1 MIKEKYLKA
10 LELDKVLDMLAQ
22 ETCCPAA
29 RDLALSIRPET
40 DLDEVL
46 RSLKRT
52 DDAFSLTLR
61 FGTPSFIT
69 LTDPTPRLKVA
80 MAGGTL
86 SPRDLLNVGAVLR
99 QSRSLCQWAR
109 QFDDEETAVSEDL
122 NALYQNNTLEREIS
136 SAFINEEEIDD
147 NASPELSSIRRKIR
161 QTELKAR
168 DRMEKLIHSSTYQ
181 KYLQD
186 SLITMRDG
194 RFVVPVKAEY
204 RGEIEG
210 LVHDTSASGSTYFIE
225 PMSVVEA
232 NNEIRVLQAK
242 EKDEIERILADFS
255 ARCADCG
262 EDLQLLFGRLMD
274 LNVLF
279 AKTRLAS
286 RMNAFCPAVA
296 EDGKIDLKKARHPLI
311 DPKKVVPIDVHLGD
325 TFTSLVI
332 TGPNTGGKTVT
343 LKTLG
348 LLTLMTMCGL
358 LIPAGPGS
366 KVSTFENVLVDIGDE
381 QSIEQSLSTFSA
393 HMTNIVSILEEA
405 DYRSLV
411 LVDELGSGTD
421 PVEGAALATAILERF
436 RQRHCRVAATTHY
449 AELKIYALETPGVVN
464 ASCEFD
470 VESLAPTYKL
480 SVGVPGKSN
489 AFLISAKLGIPE
501 SVIDA
506 ARNHMSNDDKR
517 LDSVLAQLDDL
528 KLQLKAAEDEAEKA
542 RYEAE
547 HALESAEKKRDA
559 LIKQGEEELEATRR
573 KAHELMQGVQNQAY
587 ALTDELRRIQKDEK
601 TNAAARAVRAREI
614 ARKDTEQLLNRT
626 EKKQPKR
633 QFVPLKEVKPGQEV
647 VIAELDQHAVVLSRP
662 DKNGMVEVRAGILK
676 TKVPLTGL
684 CAPDKMDKRTQKQ
697 EPPRTRTRVELN
709 HDRKSSMELNLLGYT
724 VEEAL
729 AEVDRFLDHA
739 MLSNQN
745 TVYIIHGNG
754 TGALR
759 NAIQKHLR
767 THRGVKS
774 FRLGRYGEGESGVTV
789 VELK

>member
-1 MIKEKYLKA
+1 MPSSVFVALVGRPNVGKSSLTNHLVGEKVAIVTQKA
-10 LELDKVLDMLAQ
+10 QTTRNRITGIITKGPVQYVLLDTPGIHKPRNRLDSRMTQ
-22 ETCCPAA
+22 TAA
-29 RDLALSIRPET
+29 A
-40 DLDEVL
+40 
-46 RSLKRT
+46 SLK
-52 DDAFSLTLR
+52 DVDVTLML
-61 FGTPSFIT
+61 FE
-69 LTDPTPRLKVA
+69 PTGEFTESELGMVEALRKAGPAIAVINKV
-80 MAGGTL
+80 
-86 SPRDLLNVGAVLR
+86 DLLN
-99 QSRSLCQWAR
+99 
-109 QFDDEETAVSEDL
+109 
-122 NALYQNNTLEREIS
+122 
-136 SAFINEEEIDD
+136 
-147 NASPELSSIRRKIR
+147 
-161 QTELKAR
+161 
-168 DRMEKLIHSSTYQ
+168 
-181 KYLQD
+181 
-186 SLITMRDG
+186 
-194 RFVVPVKAEY
+194 
-204 RGEIEG
+204 
-210 LVHDTSASGSTYFIE
+210 
-225 PMSVVEA
+225 
-232 NNEIRVLQAK
+232 
-242 EKDEIERILADFS
+242 DF
-255 ARCADCG
+255 
-262 EDLQLLFGRLMD
+262 
-274 LNVLF
+274 
-279 AKTRLAS
+279 
-286 RMNAFCPAVA
+286 
-296 EDGKIDLKKARHPLI
+296 
-311 DPKKVVPIDVHLGD
+311 
-325 TFTSLVI
+325 
-332 TGPNTGGKTVT
+332 
-343 LKTLG
+343 
-348 LLTLMTMCGL
+348 
-358 LIPAGPGS
+358 
-366 KVSTFENVLVDIGDE
+366 
-381 QSIEQSLSTFSA
+381 
-393 HMTNIVSILEEA
+393 
-405 DYRSLV
+405 
-411 LVDELGSGTD
+411 
-421 PVEGAALATAILERF
+421 AALEA
-436 RQRHCRVAATTHY
+436 
-449 AELKIYALETPGVVN
+449 PGVVN

-573 KAHELMQGVQNQAY
+573 KAHELMQNVQNQAY

>member
-1 MIKEKYLKA
+1 M
-10 LELDKVLDMLAQ
+10 
-22 ETCCPAA
+22 
-29 RDLALSIRPET
+29 
-40 DLDEVL
+40 
-46 RSLKRT
+46 
-52 DDAFSLTLR
+52 
-61 FGTPSFIT
+61 
-69 LTDPTPRLKVA
+69 
-80 MAGGTL
+80 
-86 SPRDLLNVGAVLR
+86 
-99 QSRSLCQWAR
+99 
-109 QFDDEETAVSEDL
+109 
-122 NALYQNNTLEREIS
+122 
-136 SAFINEEEIDD
+136 
-147 NASPELSSIRRKIR
+147 
-161 QTELKAR
+161 
-168 DRMEKLIHSSTYQ
+168 
-181 KYLQD
+181 
-186 SLITMRDG
+186 
-194 RFVVPVKAEY
+194 
-204 RGEIEG
+204 
-210 LVHDTSASGSTYFIE
+210 
-225 PMSVVEA
+225 
-232 NNEIRVLQAK
+232 
-242 EKDEIERILADFS
+242 
-255 ARCADCG
+255 
-262 EDLQLLFGRLMD
+262 
-274 LNVLF
+274 
-279 AKTRLAS
+279 
-286 RMNAFCPAVA
+286 
-296 EDGKIDLKKARHPLI
+296 
-311 DPKKVVPIDVHLGD
+311 
-325 TFTSLVI
+325 
-332 TGPNTGGKTVT
+332 
-343 LKTLG
+343 
-348 LLTLMTMCGL
+348 
-358 LIPAGPGS
+358 
-366 KVSTFENVLVDIGDE
+366 
-381 QSIEQSLSTFSA
+381 
-393 HMTNIVSILEEA
+393 
-405 DYRSLV
+405 
-411 LVDELGSGTD
+411 
-421 PVEGAALATAILERF
+421 
-436 RQRHCRVAATTHY
+436 ATTHY

-573 KAHELMQGVQNQAY
+573 KAHELMQDVQNQAY
-587 ALTDELRRIQKDEK
+587 ALTDELRRIQKDER

>member
-1 MIKEKYLKA
+1 MDSYEKSLQT
-10 LELDKVLDMLAQ
+10 LEL
-22 ETCCPAA
+22 PAV
-29 RDLALSIRPET
+29 LAL
-40 DLDEVL
+40 L
-46 RSLKRT
+46 
-52 DDAFSLTLR
+52 A
-61 FGTPSFIT
+61 
-69 LTDPTPRLKVA
+69 A
-80 MAGGTL
+80 
-86 SPRDLLNVGAVLR
+86 
-99 QSRSLCQWAR
+99 Q
-109 QFDDEETAVSEDL
+109 AVSETARTQAMALRPSGDRAVVATRLGETSAAASMMVVKGSPSFSGVKDVRAALQRADMGGAL
-122 NALYQNNTLEREIS
+122 NTRELLDIAGVLQAARCVRSYGTGERQDKTSIDYLFSALQANRFLEEKIFTSITGEDEIADSAS
-136 SAFINEEEIDD
+136 S
-147 NASPELSSIRRKIR
+147 ELASIRRLIRAASARVHDALQKIISSPSYA
-161 QTELKAR
+161 KA
-168 DRMEKLIHSSTYQ
+168 
-181 KYLQD
+181 LQEPI
-186 SLITMRDG
+186 ITMRSE
-194 RFVVPVKAEY
+194 RYVVPVKAEHK
-204 RGEIEG
+204 GAVPG
-210 LVHDTSASGSTYFIE
+210 LVHDVSASGATLFIE
-225 PMSVVEA
+225 PMAAVKA
-232 NNEIRVLQAK
+232 NNELRELRAR
-242 EKDEIERILADFS
+242 EKTEIERILAELSAECAAHREDISSDFDVLVRLDLIF
-255 ARCADCG
+255 AKAKLAYQLDAIAP
-262 EDLQLLFGRLMD
+262 ELTDKHLQLR
-274 LNVLF
+274 
-279 AKTRLAS
+279 R
-286 RMNAFCPAVA
+286 
-296 EDGKIDLKKARHPLI
+296 ARHPLL
-311 DPKKVVPIDVHLGD
+311 PKDTAVPIDVSLGGEFD
-325 TFTSLVI
+325 TLVI

-343 LKTLG
+343 LKTIG
-348 LLTLMTMCGL
+348 LLAAMTQCGL
-358 LIPAGPGS
+358 HIPCADGS
-366 KVSTFENVLVDIGDE
+366 TMPVFHEIMADIGDE

-393 HMTNIVSILEEA
+393 HMTNTVRMLKEC
-405 DYRSLV
+405 DDRSL
-411 LVDELGSGTD
+411 LLFDELGAGTD
-421 PVEGAALATAILERF
+421 PAEGAALAVSILERL
-436 RQRHCRVAATTHY
+436 RKQGTLLMATTHY

-573 KAHELMQGVQNQAY
+573 KAHELMQNVQNQAY

-676 TKVPLTGL
+676 TKLPLTGL

-697 EPPRTRTRVELN
+697 EPPRTRTHVELN

>member
-1 MIKEKYLKA
+1 MTDLFEKSIQI
-10 LELDKVLDMLAQ
+10 LELPKVLERLAGQAVTQ
-22 ETCCPAA
+22 EGKERC
-29 RDLALSIRPET
+29 LALRPMT
-40 DLDEVL
+40 DPDDVQRALDETSAAVDMSAL
-46 RSLKRT
+46 RGS
-52 DDAFSLTLR
+52 
-61 FGTPSFIT
+61 PSFSGVK
-69 LTDPTPRLKVA
+69 PVA
-80 MAGGTL
+80 ASLQRAHMGGALNT
-86 SPRDLLNVGAVLR
+86 RELLDIAAVLR
-99 QSRSLCQWAR
+99 AARSAREYGEGDERKKTCIDHLFRSLTANR
-109 QFDDEETAVSEDL
+109 FLEDKITGSIVGEDEIADT
-122 NALYQNNTLEREIS
+122 
-136 SAFINEEEIDD
+136 
-147 NASPELSSIRRKIR
+147 ASPELASIRRHIR
-161 QTELKAR
+161 ATASKVR
-168 DRMEKLIHSSTYQ
+168 DILNKLLSSNQ
-181 KYLQD
+181 AKYLQEAI
-186 SLITMRDG
+186 ITQRND
-194 RFVVPVKAEY
+194 RFVVPVKSEHKNDVP
-204 RGEIEG
+204 G
-210 LVHDTSASGSTYFIE
+210 LVHDVSSSGATFFIE
-225 PMSVVEA
+225 PMGVVKA
-232 NNEIRVLQAK
+232 NNELKELQARE
-242 EKDEIERILADFS
+242 EKEIERILAELS
-255 ARCADCG
+255 AECAQFKDDITQDY
-262 EDLQLLFGRLMD
+262 DLLILLD
-274 LNVLF
+274 VIF
-279 AKTRLAS
+279 ARAKLAY
-286 RMNAFCPAVA
+286 RMRACAPRIV
-296 EDGKIDLKKARHPLI
+296 ERGLYLRKARHPLL
-311 DPKKVVPIDVHLGD
+311 DPDRAVANDLMLGEDFD
-325 TFTSLVI
+325 TLVI

-343 LKTLG
+343 IKTIG
-348 LLTLMTMCGL
+348 LLTLMAQCGL
-358 LIPAGPGS
+358 HIPVS
-366 KVSTFENVLVDIGDE
+366 DDSRVKVFRRVLADVGDE
-381 QSIEQSLSTFSA
+381 QSIAQSLSTFSS
-393 HMTNIVSILEEA
+393 HMVNIVGILGEA
-405 DYRSLV
+405 DDETLI
-411 LVDELGSGTD
+411 LFDELGAGTD
-421 PVEGAALATAILERF
+421 PIEGAALAAAIIESAREMGAL
-436 RQRHCRVAATTHY
+436 VAATTHY

-573 KAHELMQGVQNQAY
+573 KAHELMQNVQNQAY

-601 TNAAARAVRAREI
+601 TNAAARAVRARVI
-614 ARKDTEQLLNRT
+614 ARKDTERLLNRT

-789 VELK
+789 VKLK